1 VFYLASSANGTNHW
15 KAAKHLLR
23 YTSDLCLTAE
33 SGDRIALGYA
43 DADWGGDLDTRRST
57 TGYVFK
63 VYGALLRGK
72 AGVSTVALSTTE
84 AEYMASADAAR
95 QAIWLRLLLDDLQLG
110 LGNKPFPIMNDN
122 AGTIALSKNP
132 VHHERSKHIG
142 LRHHF
147 LRERVE
153 DDTIS
158 LSQVPSADNIA
169 DLLTKGLPRELF
181 DRLRDLL
188 GVTARSDRVGVSG

>member
-1 VFYLASSANGTNHW
+1 MERNW

-23 YTSDLCLTAE
+23 YIRGTSDLCLTFTAK
-33 SGDRIALGYA
+33 SGDRIALGHA
-43 DADWGGDLDTRRST
+43 DAYWGGDLDTQRST
-57 TGYVFK
+57 RSMA
-63 VYGALLRGK
+63 ALLRGK
-72 AGVSTVALSTTE
+72 AGVSQPLLCLLPKQSTWHQQMQHDRLSG
-84 AEYMASADAAR
+84 
-95 QAIWLRLLLDDLQLG
+95 LPLDDLQLG
-110 LGNKPFPIMNDN
+110 LGNKPFPIMNDD

-153 DDTIS
+153 DKTIS
-158 LSQVPSADNIA
+158 LSHVPSADNSA